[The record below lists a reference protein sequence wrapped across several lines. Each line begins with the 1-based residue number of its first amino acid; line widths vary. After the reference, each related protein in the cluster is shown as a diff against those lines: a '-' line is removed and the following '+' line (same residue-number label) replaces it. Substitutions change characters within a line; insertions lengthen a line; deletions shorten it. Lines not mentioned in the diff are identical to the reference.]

1 MLNHL
6 LVGEIYLPSKGGQC
20 LYNVHSK
27 QKTKVM
33 REKLS
38 TVKIVKNVFFF
49 HSLFSLQLR
58 KNQQN
63 RMNQKALKRVE
74 KEKCKHSQAR
84 KEGFSTPGGLV
95 FTNEHYGVPGY
106 LNRPSAPTDS
116 IEHTER
122 LQATADAE
130 NGSIE
135 PRPSVGNGSIS
146 QVGDNS
152 IDELLSYNRM
162 TESGSA
168 EECANNLHEGSDR
181 IIARVN
187 EESEGSLD
195 KHSSTFVA
203 NSSLIGEY
211 VSIVQENRDSL
222 KDSDYCA
229 EYGGS
234 SEQKDESKKIETIDF
249 HREGSL
255 AGCET
260 CEPNEPSSTDDSRG
274 KALAASASGDE
285 DEGVEHNLRVS
296 ELVNCLN
303 KTSTFGDES
312 SIENEA
318 IKHASSENQHAGAEE
333 GMAAQERDEE
343 SHVETK
349 ILDTASSN
357 VVTLSAQGETPS
369 DKNCTENLARPVTG
383 PEDSTEIHQ
392 NFRPRSVLVD
402 KWTEG
407 RRMSCICLP
416 VEIHQCEYTT
426 ISSPRVL
433 KVVLKAYSSHRAN
446 EEEVGE
452 ANKFSRICLSG
463 WHLKCENGSWIVVD
477 QANSRSV
484 CDSHSAVK
492 IQLSERLDA
501 FFHKE
506 ERIWTV
512 IENVH
517 VANESDDVKN
527 HIQNQDVTDVF
538 ARTENLSNVVAPQDQ
553 SVTSDLSPCNAHQD
567 LNVTFSGDKA
577 QDVAKTSFETRRP
590 PVGSSTVFPN
600 PRADSPNQRA
610 LHSAIQH
617 ISEKVIT
624 FRRSAKDGFG
634 DTKYGTFV
642 ETICNFLC
650 SALWDV
656 LSVGLR
662 KRFFGKYTVW
672 NVVEEFKDVL
682 SHVRQTV
689 DWVNTKYALL
699 GETLKFQAFVCE
711 CLNIGNGTLHQW
723 LESVFR
729 QSKKK
734 LNKYYRQDGI
744 VFHLSRENLE
754 ELVSDLSRISSLRF
768 ELNFESW
775 IRTQGYDPNKAAFAF
790 E

>member
-1 MLNHL
+1 MPIQCVFETKNLSNER
-6 LVGEIYLPSKGGQC
+6 EIIY
-20 LYNVHSK
+20 
-27 QKTKVM
+27 
-33 REKLS
+33 RE
-38 TVKIVKNVFFF
+38 NCEECFFF

-58 KNQQN
+58 NNQRN
-63 RMNQKALKRVE
+63 RRNQKAFKRVE
-74 KEKCKHSQAR
+74 KEKCKHFQVR
-84 KEGFSTPGGLV
+84 NEGFSPPGGLV
-95 FTNEHYGVPGY
+95 FTHEHYGVPGY
-106 LNRPSAPTDS
+106 LNRPSAPTGS

-122 LQATADAE
+122 IQATADAE

-135 PRPSVGNGSIS
+135 PKPSVGNCNIS
-146 QVGDNS
+146 QVGDNG

-162 TESGSA
+162 TESDSA
-168 EECANNLHEGSDR
+168 EECANDLHEGSDR
-181 IIARVN
+181 IIARVS

-195 KHSSTFVA
+195 KPSSAFVA
-203 NSSLIGEY
+203 NSSLVGEH
-211 VSIVQENRDSL
+211 VSIVQEKRDSL
-222 KDSDYCA
+222 KHSDYCA

-296 ELVNCLN
+296 ELVNGLN
-303 KTSTFGDES
+303 KTSTFGDGS

-318 IKHASSENQHAGAEE
+318 IGHASSENQHAGAEE
-333 GMAAQERDEE
+333 GMAAQKRDEE
-343 SHVETK
+343 SHVETN
-349 ILDTASSN
+349 ILDTASSD

-383 PEDSTEIHQ
+383 PEDTTEIHQ
-392 NFRPRSVLVD
+392 KFRPRSVLVD

-407 RRMSCICLP
+407 RRTSCICQEHMP
-416 VEIHQCEYTT
+416 VEIHQCEYTA

-433 KVVLKAYSSHRAN
+433 KVVLKACSGHRAN

-477 QANSRSV
+477 QGNSRSV

-506 ERIWTV
+506 DRIWTV

-517 VANESDDVKN
+517 VAYEPEDVKN
-527 HIQNQDVTDVF
+527 HIQNQDVSDVF

-600 PRADSPNQRA
+600 PRAESPNQRA

-624 FRRSAKDGFG
+624 FRRSAKDAFG

-642 ETICNFLC
+642 ETTCNSLC

-656 LSVGLR
+656 LSVGL
-662 KRFFGKYTVW
+662 KKKFIGKYTVW
-672 NVVEEFKDVL
+672 NVVEDFKDVL

-699 GETLKFQAFVCE
+699 GETQKFQAFVCE

-723 LESVFR
+723 LESIFR

-734 LNKYYRQDGI
+734 LNKYYSQDGI

-754 ELVSDLSRISSLRF
+754 ELVSDLSRISSLRL

>member
-1 MLNHL
+1 MS
-6 LVGEIYLPSKGGQC
+6 IQC
-20 LYNVHSK
+20 VFE
-27 QKTKVM
+27 TKVM

-38 TVKIVKNVFFF
+38 TVKIVKNVFFY
-49 HSLFSLQLR
+49 SLFSLQLR

-74 KEKCKHSQAR
+74 KEKCKHYQVR
-84 KEGFSTPGGLV
+84 KEGFSPPGDLV

-106 LNRPSAPTDS
+106 LNRPSAPADS

-122 LQATADAE
+122 IQATADAE

-135 PRPSVGNGSIS
+135 PRPSVGNCSIS

-152 IDELLSYNRM
+152 IDELVSYNRM

-168 EECANNLHEGSDR
+168 EECANDLHEGSDR
-181 IIARVN
+181 IIARVS

-222 KDSDYCA
+222 EHSDYCA

-234 SEQKDESKKIETIDF
+234 SEQKDESTKIETTDF

-260 CEPNEPSSTDDSRG
+260 CEPNEPSSTDDSGG
-274 KALAASASGDE
+274 KALAACASGDE
-285 DEGVEHNLRVS
+285 DEGVERNLRVS

-318 IKHASSENQHAGAEE
+318 IGHSSSKNQHAGAEE
-333 GMAAQERDEE
+333 GMAAQKRDEE

-349 ILDTASSN
+349 IIDTASSD

-383 PEDSTEIHQ
+383 PEDSTKIHR

-407 RRMSCICLP
+407 RRTSCICQEHLP
-416 VEIHQCEYTT
+416 FEIHQCEYTT

-433 KVVLKAYSSHRAN
+433 KVVLKACSGHRAN

-463 WHLKCENGSWIVVD
+463 WHLRCVNGSWIVVD
-477 QANSRSV
+477 QGNSRSV

-517 VANESDDVKN
+517 VACEPEDVKN
-527 HIQNQDVTDVF
+527 HIQNQDVSDVF

-553 SVTSDLSPCNAHQD
+553 SVTSDLSSCNAHQD
-567 LNVTFSGDKA
+567 PNVTFSGDKA

-617 ISEKVIT
+617 ISEKVIA
-624 FRRSAKDGFG
+624 FRRSAKDAFG

-642 ETICNFLC
+642 ETICNSLC

-662 KRFFGKYTVW
+662 KRFIGKYTVW

-699 GETLKFQAFVCE
+699 GETQKFQAFVCE

-729 QSKKK
+729 QSKTK
-734 LNKYYRQDGI
+734 LNKYYSQDGI

-775 IRTQGYDPNKAAFAF
+775 IRTQGYDLNKAAFAF